1 MKHFYL
7 LLLAILTIQTTQ
19 AQIIDFPD
27 ANFKNALLNQPTV
40 DQNVNGDFGSYADTN
55 FDGEIQ
61 VSEAEAIIALNIS
74 LYQIASLEGIQY
86 FTNLRVLDCNRNYLT
101 TLEPLGDLSGLL
113 SLNCGWNPLA
123 SSESISALTNLNWL
137 KCDENDLTELDLSS
151 FSNLTFLDCSKN
163 DITTL
168 NLTGANSIETLKCF
182 NNMIT
187 TLDVNNLTALKYIS
201 CTQNQITQLDVS
213 ALTNLEELQCNSNSI
228 STLDVSGLESL
239 GSLICRFNSL
249 TSLNV
254 SNATNLRFID
264 AKNNMLTELDL
275 SGFENLDYARIE
287 NNNLT
292 SLDISNSSIE
302 TLYCENNQLTTLD
315 ATFAPNLRILDC
327 NSNNLTSLFVKNGI
341 DQVSL
346 GIFGNPNLEYIC
358 ADDFQLEDIQDRLDL
373 LGYNTVVNS
382 YCSFNPGGTYF
393 TISGNNVLDLDSNGC
408 DVSDMNFSNLKF
420 SIDNGTAIYQE
431 ITDASGNYQLNVEEG
446 VYTITP
452 ILENPDYFS
461 VSPTSITVDFTSET
475 SPTIQDF
482 CITANGTYS
491 DLEITLIPLN
501 FAVPG
506 FDVDYKLIYKN
517 KGNTI
522 VSDVID
528 LTFENDVM
536 NLISLEPLPDVQI
549 ENSLTWNFTNL
560 LPLEERQI
568 SFTMHLNNPM
578 ETPALNAGDILKF
591 TGAINPVTGDETP
604 NDNIINLNQTVFNS
618 FDPNDKT
625 CLEGLIIAPELIG
638 EYVHY
643 LIRFENIGTSNAS
656 NVVVKDIIDTTK
668 FDIDSVFLIDA
679 SHEFETKIE
688 NNIIEFIFENIN
700 LPFDDANNDG
710 YVVFKIKTL
719 DTLVEGDIFEND
731 AEIYFDYNFPIE
743 TNIAQTRIEQ
753 PLNISESDYLNL
765 ELFPNPVKDVLTIK
779 GKTIIESI
787 TIYDV
792 SGRLIDK
799 TSFISNKNI
808 IEFDTSKLIQGTY
821 FAKIKTERGES
832 VKKII
837 KE

>member
-1 MKHFYL
+1 MKHSYL

-40 DQNVNGDFGSYADTN
+40 DQNSNGNYDSYVDSN
-55 FDGEIQ
+55 LDGEIQ
-61 VSEAEAIIALNIS
+61 ISEAEAITALKIS
-74 LYQIASLEGIQY
+74 SSQITSLEGIQY
-86 FTNLRVLDCNRNYLT
+86 FTNLRVLDCNRNTLT
-101 TLEPLGDLSGLL
+101 TLEHLNELSSLL
-113 SLNCGWNPLA
+113 SLNCGWNPLT
-123 SSESISALTNLNWL
+123 SSESISALTNLSWL
-137 KCDENDLTELDLSS
+137 MCDENDLTELDLSS

-163 DITTL
+163 NITSL

-201 CTQNQITQLDVS
+201 CSQNQITQLDVS
-213 ALTNLEELQCNSNSI
+213 ALTYLEELQCTANNI
-228 STLDVSGLESL
+228 SSLDVSGLENL
-239 GSLICRFNSL
+239 NKLICRYNSLNYLNISNATNLWFIDTRNNQLSSLDGSNLENLKTIYINDNNL

-254 SNATNLRFID
+254 SG
-264 AKNNMLTELDL
+264 
-275 SGFENLDYARIE
+275 S
-287 NNNLT
+287 
-292 SLDISNSSIE
+292 SLEFLECND
-302 TLYCENNQLTTLD
+302 NQLTTLD
-315 ATFAPNLRILDC
+315 FTDSPNLRWLEC
-327 NSNNLTSLFVKNGI
+327 GSNNLTSLFVKNGKEENR
-341 DQVSL
+341 L
-346 GIFGNPNLEYIC
+346 AFGNNPNLEFIC
-358 ADDFQLEDIQDRLDL
+358 VDNFQLEEVQSRVDL
-373 LGYNTVVNS
+373 FGYDTVVNS
-382 YCSFNPGGTYF
+382 YCSFSLGGTNF
-393 TISGNNVLDLDSNGC
+393 KIQGTNILDLDTNGC
-408 DVSDMNFSNLKF
+408 DASDAPFPNLKF
-420 SIDNGTAIYQE
+420 SIDNGTTIYQE
-431 ITDASGNYQLNVEEG
+431 IANDSGNYELNVEEG

-452 ILENPDYFS
+452 ILESPDYFS

-536 NLISLEPLPDVQI
+536 NLISVEPLPDVQI

-710 YVVFKIKTL
+710 YVAFKIKTL

-753 PLNISESDYLNL
+753 PLNISESAYLNL